1 MSESIELLSFSMRTT
16 PPKNADADWFRIVE
30 AKKGSNAT
38 KVYIYDEI
46 GFWGTTAKDFAALV
60 DEIDTAEIHLHINSP
75 GGSVFDGLAI
85 YNTLKNH
92 DAKVIGIVDGMA
104 ASAASFILQAADTR
118 QMSRSAQV
126 MIHDAKAFAG
136 GNAKQMRQ
144 AADLLDRVSDSI
156 ADIYALRSDVKT
168 ADEFRSVMQTGDQ
181 WYNGNEAID
190 EGLVDEV
197 TDNPEE
203 DDAPDEAKNVWSA
216 KEVEAFLTTPVEKLA
231 ASANQLTIQNR
242 VEEAPMSPSDTQQ
255 QKQTPPP
262 AAQPPAPAAPAA
274 APEAQAPFKFNM
286 NGGEVTDYA
295 AVQQH
300 ITGLEL
306 FKTETIEAGRKSF
319 VKQLAADNKIS
330 AADETLTATE
340 EFALSLSSEQF
351 EKWKASMSA
360 APSSP
365 LFEKHGVEQGDKQAP
380 ANGGE
385 TDLKTEIA
393 TLESIV
399 QGHRDSGGITDEQL
413 KEMPSFKRLEQL
425 KSQQTSAS

>member
-1 MSESIELLSFSMRTT
+1 MNSVELLSFSMRTT
-16 PPKNADADWFRIVE
+16 PPKDGADWFRIVE

-92 DAKVIGIVDGMA
+92 DAKVVGIVDGMA

-156 ADIYALRSDVKT
+156 ADIYALRSDGKT
-168 ADEFRSVMQTGDQ
+168 AEEFRSVMQAGDQ

-203 DDAPDEAKNVWSA
+203 EDTPEESKNVWSTE
-216 KEVEAFLTTPVEKLA
+216 EVEAFLATPPEKLA
-231 ASANQLTIQNR
+231 ASANQLTIKNR
-242 VEEAPMSPSDTQQ
+242 VEEAQMSGSDTQQ

-262 AAQPPAPAAPAA
+262 TVQPPAPAAPA
-274 APEAQAPFKFNM
+274 APEAQAPFKFTM
-286 NGGEVTDYA
+286 NGSEVTDFS
-295 AVQQH
+295 AVQEH
-300 ITGLEL
+300 INGLEL
-306 FKTETIEAGRKSF
+306 FKKETIQAGRKSF

-351 EKWKASMSA
+351 DKWKASMSA
-360 APSSP
+360 APASP
-365 LFEKHGVEQGDKQAP
+365 LFSRHGVEPGNQQAP
-380 ANGGE
+380 NNGV
-385 TDLKTEIA
+385 DSVKAEID

-399 QGHRDSGGITDEQL
+399 QGHRDSGLSNEAVED
-413 KEMPSFKRLEQL
+413 MPSYKKLQTL
-425 KSQQTSAS
+425 KSQQTSTS